1 MKLLQRLWEG
11 ADRFLQRKSKRY
23 KLSRICRALH
33 IKLYPWVRD
42 YALGK
47 ITRHKFYYGRQTG
60 RTLSVILYIMLNMHG
75 IISPDM
81 LMLDPDYIPENRVR
95 KTYYLRQYRDLE
107 LKCHDA
113 GIMVP
118 MIVDIPAFGREV
130 VKREKIQM

>member
-1 MKLLQRLWEG
+1 MKFLYTICRRV
-11 ADRFLQRKSKRY
+11 DHFLQKRSKRY
-23 KLSRICRALH
+23 KLWRICRVFR

-47 ITRHKFYYGRQTG
+47 ITRHKFYYGRKTG
-60 RTLSVILYIMLNMHG
+60 RTLSVILYIMINMHG

-81 LMLDPDYIPENRVR
+81 LMLDPDYIPDNSVR
-95 KTYYLRQYRDLE
+95 KTYYLRQYRNME

-130 VKREKIQM
+130 VKRETIQM

>member
-1 MKLLQRLWEG
+1 MLKRVWQG

-23 KLSRICRALH
+23 KLWRICRALH
-33 IKLYPWVRD
+33 IKLHPRVRE

-47 ITRHKFYYGRQTG
+47 TNWLKFYHGRQTG
-60 RTLSVILYIMLNMHG
+60 RTLSVMLYIMINLHG

-81 LMLDPDYIPENRVR
+81 LMLDPDYIPDNHVR
-95 KTYYLRQYRDLE
+95 KTYYLRQYRELE

>member
-1 MKLLQRLWEG
+1 MLKRVWQG
-11 ADRFLQRKSKRY
+11 ADRFLQRKFKRY
-23 KLSRICRALH
+23 KLWRICRALH
-33 IKLYPWVRD
+33 VKLYPWVRE

-47 ITRHKFYYGRQTG
+47 TNRLKFYYGRQTG
-60 RTLSVILYIMLNMHG
+60 RTLSVMLYIMIHLHG

-81 LMLDPDYIPENRVR
+81 LMLDPDYITDDHVR
-95 KTYYLRQYRDLE
+95 KTYYLRQYREME

-130 VKREKIQM
+130 VKREKVLL